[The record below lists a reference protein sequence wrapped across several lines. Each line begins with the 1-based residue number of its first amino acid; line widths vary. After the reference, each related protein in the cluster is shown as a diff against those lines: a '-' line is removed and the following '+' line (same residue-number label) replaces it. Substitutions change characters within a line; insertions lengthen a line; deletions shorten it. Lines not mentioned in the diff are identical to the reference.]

1 MQGPGFEPGNPLR
14 DKLLKLAPLTTWL
27 PLHEYMQTM
36 FTITKKTFIKV
47 FSVQKNIYFF
57 G

>member
-1 MQGPGFEPGNPLR
+1 
-14 DKLLKLAPLTTWL
+14 
-27 PLHEYMQTM
+27 MQTM